1 MEAAWGMVWV
11 TREGVGEGKD
21 PVGEG
26 KDLVGEGKDLVG
38 GWGFVVA
45 VRVGKEAVAARRWA
59 CGPGRLLAGSASKV
73 VADSPGEV

>member
-1 MEAAWGMVWV
+1 MEAAWAVVRV

-21 PVGEG
+21 P
-26 KDLVGEGKDLVG
+26 VGEGKDLVG

-73 VADSPGEV
+73 AVDSPGEV